1 MQASLENA
9 VAPVTQPSPPLFRN
23 LSGSMDAIEDSRK
36 AVPRLGMRHLQAVLL
51 FIGLAANT
59 ILQLNVGVAVVAM
72 TNTTTAGDG
81 DGSEGENERD
91 IPQYNWTE
99 VQKSYILSSFYW
111 GSALAQFPAGYL
123 CKRFGSKAV
132 LFWGTLGSSLLS
144 ALTPHGVYAAG
155 WQAFCAIRLL
165 QGLCQVTWP
174 CIHQHLANWCPEAER
189 TRLGAFA
196 YTGFDCGNVLAM
208 YAAGMIAS
216 SPLGWPGISYSAAT
230 LGLVWCVLWLFLGA
244 SRVTEARC
252 IGEVE
257 KCYILGD
264 LQRSERKEPRSK
276 KMQIP
281 WRGIFT
287 SAPVYA
293 LLCARCADTWGL
305 STMQQELP
313 AYLSGVLRL
322 DMQSNALFSALP
334 FLLMWGMC
342 YVYLLIADVLLQKKW
357 LGLTALR
364 KTYTS
369 IALWAPA
376 SIMLALGFVG
386 EGHQNLVLLLITL
399 SVGVS
404 SAATI
409 GTELNTIDLSPNY
422 AGILAGIITSFT
434 NLVAL
439 LTPLVVGVLVTDSR
453 ERGQWQVVFCL
464 VAGVL
469 FAGNVIFLIWGTA
482 VTQPWNE
489 APELRGE
496 LEPEEKPFQL
506 PAQEVAD
513 NGIGLRINCK
523 NP

>member
-1 MQASLENA
+1 STFFSYFPA
-9 VAPVTQPSPPLFRN
+9 V
-23 LSGSMDAIEDSRK
+23 
-36 AVPRLGMRHLQAVLL
+36 VPRLGLRHLQAGLL
-51 FIGLAANT
+51 FIGLAANM
-59 ILQLNVGVAVVAM
+59 ILQLNVSVAVVAM
-72 TNTTTAGDG
+72 TNGTTSSDDDTP
-81 DGSEGENERD
+81 R
-91 IPQYNWTE
+91 YNWTE
-99 VQKSYILSSFYW
+99 VQKSYILSSYYW

-144 ALTPHGVYAAG
+144 SLTPSGVYAAG
-155 WQAFCAIRLL
+155 WKAFCAIRLM
-165 QGLCQVTWP
+165 QGLCQMTWP

-208 YAAGMIAS
+208 YGAGMIAS
-216 SPLGWPGISYSAAT
+216 SPLGWPGISYSAAA
-230 LGLVWCVLWLFLGA
+230 LGLAWCLLWLLLGA
-244 SRVTEARC
+244 NRASEARF
-252 IGEVE
+252 IGEEE
-257 KCYILGD
+257 KAYILGD
-264 LQRSERKEPRSK
+264 LQRSERKEVKPKS
-276 KMQIP
+276 MEIP

-287 SAPVYA
+287 SVPVYA

-305 STMQQELP
+305 ATMQSELP

-322 DMQSNALFSALP
+322 EMNSNAVFSALP

-342 YVYLLIADVLLQKKW
+342 YVYLIIADVLLQKKW
-357 LGLTALR
+357 MGLTALR

-386 EGHQNLVLLLITL
+386 EGQKSLALLLVTL

-409 GTELNTIDLSPNY
+409 GSELNTIDLSPNH
-422 AGILAGIITSFT
+422 AGILAGLITSFT

-439 LTPLVVGVLVTDSR
+439 ITPLVVGMLVTDSTQR
-453 ERGQWQVVFCL
+453 SQWQLVFSMA
-464 VAGVL
+464 AGVL

-489 APELRGE
+489 SQRTERE
-496 LEPEEKPFQL
+496 LEPEEKPFQHTRL
-506 PAQEVAD
+506 EIAGPENSD
-513 NGIGLRINCK
+513 GNGIGLRLNCT

>member
-1 MQASLENA
+1 ME
-9 VAPVTQPSPPLFRN
+9 
-23 LSGSMDAIEDSRK
+23 AIEDSTK
-36 AVPRLGMRHLQAVLL
+36 GVPRLGLRHVQAVLL
-51 FIGLAANT
+51 FIGLCANT

-72 TNTTTAGDG
+72 TNTTTSVDG
-81 DGSEGENERD
+81 EGD
-91 IPQYNWTE
+91 IPKYNWSE
-99 VQKSYILSSFYW
+99 VEKSYILSSFYW

-165 QGLCQVTWP
+165 QGVCQVTWP

-216 SPLGWPGISYSAAT
+216 SSLGWPGISYSAAA
-230 LGLVWCVLWLFLGA
+230 LGLVWCVLWLLLGA
-244 SRVTEARC
+244 SKVTEARF
-252 IGEVE
+252 ITEAE

-264 LQRSERKEPRSK
+264 LQRLERKESRSK
-276 KMQIP
+276 KLRIP
-281 WRGIFT
+281 WKGIFT

-322 DMQSNALFSALP
+322 DMKSNALFSSLP

-342 YVYLLIADVLLQKKW
+342 YVYLVIADVLLQKKW

-364 KTYTS
+364 KTYTT

-386 EGHQNLVLLLITL
+386 EGHQNVVLLLITL

-409 GTELNTIDLSPNY
+409 GTELNTMDLSPNY

-434 NLVAL
+434 NVVAL
-439 LTPLVVGVLVTDSR
+439 LTPLVVGVLVTDAG

-469 FAGNVIFLIWGTA
+469 FAGNVIFMVWGTA

-489 APELRGE
+489 APELQGE

-506 PAQEVAD
+506 LAQEAAD
-513 NGIGLRINCK
+513 NGVDLRINCK